1 MLEAVLW
8 GLVQGLTEF
17 LPISSSGHLVLIP
30 ELLGVQPP
38 DLATTAVLHLGTL
51 AAVILYYRRDLVW
64 LARFRSEP
72 EARTVLL
79 LLALGTAPAVVVLA
93 MEGIVEDVQ
102 ASALAVAWLLVVN
115 GVILFMSG
123 FLRGGRRGLATR
135 KPVDAL
141 TVGVVQVITAFP
153 GLSRS
158 GLTITAGMSR
168 KLEGREAARFSFL
181 LSVPVII
188 AAALIEGLELAD
200 RGGLTPQVLAG
211 VTVAALS
218 GYFAIEL
225 VLKVVNRF
233 GLRPFAWYCFAL
245 AAAVLLT
252 L

>member
-1 MLEAVLW
+1 
-8 GLVQGLTEF
+8 
-17 LPISSSGHLVLIP
+17 
-30 ELLGVQPP
+30 
-38 DLATTAVLHLGTL
+38 
-51 AAVILYYRRDLVW
+51 
-64 LARFRSEP
+64 
-72 EARTVLL
+72 
-79 LLALGTAPAVVVLA
+79 
-93 MEGIVEDVQ
+93 
-102 ASALAVAWLLVVN
+102 
-115 GVILFMSG
+115 
-123 FLRGGRRGLATR
+123 
-135 KPVDAL
+135 
-141 TVGVVQVITAFP
+141 
-153 GLSRS
+153 
-158 GLTITAGMSR
+158 MSR